1 MKKYG
6 VLAVVT
12 LLAISGILAAGRWSK
27 KEITAVEVYTMQP
40 QRVEQTV
47 VCTGTVESADSRN
60 LYLDT
65 PCIAGQVFFSS
76 GQKVNK
82 GDVLFTVDVDAT
94 KDALAA
100 VGGSGLG
107 EVTGEDLEGLIQKEV
122 TAPVTGIL
130 TTLNV
135 KAGSL
140 SDSSKP
146 CAVISSNESLQIKVA
161 VREKDLKNIA
171 VGQPVKVSG
180 TAFSK
185 STYPGT
191 VTYISPSARQ
201 QYTGSVSETV
211 VDATVTLD
219 PESLDE
225 SLRMGLSA
233 KASVVVSSR
242 DDALIVPYDC
252 ILQDENN
259 KEYVYIYQEG
269 RALRRDIVTGE
280 GFSDGCLVS
289 SGLTQGDQVVMEPGL
304 IEKEG
309 EEILPKEAD
318 AT

>member
-6 VLAVVT
+6 ILAVVT
-12 LLAISGILAAGRWSK
+12 LLAISGILAAERWSE
-27 KEITAVEVYTMQP
+27 KEVAAVELYTMQP
-40 QRVEQTV
+40 QAVEQTV

-65 PCIAGQVFFSS
+65 PCIAGQVFFSA

-100 VGGSGLG
+100 VGSSGLG
-107 EVTGEDLEGLIQKEV
+107 GISGEALEGLIQKEV
-122 TAPVTGIL
+122 TAPVTGVL
-130 TTLNV
+130 TALNI
-135 KAGSL
+135 KTGTL
-140 SDSSKP
+140 SDSAKP
-146 CAVISSNESLQIKVA
+146 CAVISSSESLQIKVA
-161 VREKDLKNIA
+161 VREKDLKGIA
-171 VGQPVKVSG
+171 IGQSVQVSG

-201 QYTGSVSETV
+201 QYVGSVSETV

-219 PESLDE
+219 PSSLDD

-233 KASVVVSSR
+233 KASVVVSSQ
-242 DDALIVPYDC
+242 DNALIVPYDC

-259 KEYVYIYQEG
+259 KEFVYVYQEG

-289 SGLTQGDQVVMEPGL
+289 SGLSRGDRVVMEPGL
-304 IEKEG
+304 VKKDG
-309 EEILPKEAD
+309 EEILPKEA
-318 AT
+318 AA